1 MLLHAFLKSNFRNTW
16 PGWRLFRNRRV
27 AWTAASMLFGVLYPN
42 WLFVKS
48 SPMAFMMC
56 LPAGLVA
63 SRRRVQPTAIGLTL
77 LTHSL
82 SSAVREEPKKNGQT
96 ALGVLPCRMTFT
108 KDVRALSSSGLPPSA
123 EVPVMSLMCWGVRP
137 SGPPADPFGKEQIAS
152 ATAFSEIDVSIVLV
166 QLNLFY
172 CFVEKE
178 VLED

>member
-1 MLLHAFLKSNFRNTW
+1 
-16 PGWRLFRNRRV
+16 
-27 AWTAASMLFGVLYPN
+27 
-42 WLFVKS
+42 
-48 SPMAFMMC
+48 MAFMMC
-56 LPAGLVA
+56 LPAVLVA
-63 SRRRVQPTAIGLTL
+63 SRRRVQPTAIS
-77 LTHSL
+77 LTHPFF
-82 SSAVREEPKKNGQT
+82 SSAVREAPKKNGQT